1 MEKRLK
7 CTQKIVSI
15 EELSNIY
22 SPTLQNKIFP
32 IKEFFYHTNNM
43 FMELAMLH
51 CFGVIVFRVG
61 RQQSK
66 QVRVHTVNQNKMD

>member
-15 EELSNIY
+15 EELSDIY

-32 IKEFFYHTNNM
+32 IKEFFLPYKQHVYGTGNAAL
-43 FMELAMLH
+43 FW
-51 CFGVIVFRVG
+51 CDSV
-61 RQQSK
+61 QSRKTTK
-66 QVRVHTVNQNKMD
+66 QASSSTYS